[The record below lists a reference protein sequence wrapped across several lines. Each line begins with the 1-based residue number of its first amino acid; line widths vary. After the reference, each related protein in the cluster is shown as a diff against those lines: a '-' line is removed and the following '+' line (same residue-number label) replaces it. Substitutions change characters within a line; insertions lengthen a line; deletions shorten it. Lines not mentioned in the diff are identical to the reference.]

1 MSAADLAAEL
11 AGDTA
16 HNRWGLPGTFVGPDG
31 QRLLELPDAAPALAG
46 LLDDQRELVIEGS
59 ESATIQNR
67 ARYRVA
73 DLAAYL
79 LAELLG
85 ASFDAAADRA
95 GRDAQIERLREE
107 LG

>member
-1 MSAADLAAEL
+1 
-11 AGDTA
+11 
-16 HNRWGLPGTFVGPDG
+16 
-31 QRLLELPDAAPALAG
+31 
-46 LLDDQRELVIEGS
+46 VIEGS

-67 ARYRVA
+67 ARYSVA

-85 ASFDAAADRA
+85 LPFDASADSE